1 MGFRAFF
8 EIVTSRFVLLPAVL
22 ASLLA
27 ALWLVPLNRSAP
39 PLEPVEMA
47 SPAQMQEAM
56 ERINEDHEAITD
68 FLERQQVAEDRKAL
82 DRAKALQA
90 AREQAANEARM
101 KADAAARELAAKA
114 SAARKAAETSPPKSP
129 PRQEARA
136 ADTPA
141 ESQVADPLRITPPP
155 AVAPKRG
162 PIERAMAAANE
173 VTDRTLAVA
182 DAVRS
187 FLVSAAGRIIGGV
200 TGTSSSNL
208 TSSY

>member
-8 EIVTSRFVLLPAVL
+8 EIVTSRFILLPAVL

-39 PLEPVEMA
+39 PLEPIEMA

-56 ERINEDHEAITD
+56 ERINEDHEAIAD
-68 FLERQQVAEDRKAL
+68 FLERQQAAENRKAA
-82 DRAKALQA
+82 DRARALEA
-90 AREQAANEARM
+90 AREQAANEARI
-101 KADAAARELAAKA
+101 KTDAATRELGAKA
-114 SAARKAAETSPPKSP
+114 SAARRAAETPQPKSP
-129 PRQEARA
+129 RRQEARA

-141 ESQVADPLRITPPP
+141 EGPVADPLPITPPP
-155 AVAPKRG
+155 AAAPKRG
-162 PIERAMAAANE
+162 PIERAVAAANE
-173 VTDRTLAVA
+173 VTDRTLAAA